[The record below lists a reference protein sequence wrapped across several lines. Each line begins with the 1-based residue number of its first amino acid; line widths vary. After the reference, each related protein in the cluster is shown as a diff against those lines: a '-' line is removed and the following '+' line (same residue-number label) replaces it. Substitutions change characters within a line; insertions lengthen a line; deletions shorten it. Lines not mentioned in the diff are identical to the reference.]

1 MLYLC
6 AFDIFIY
13 TCISYYYSAVSM
25 TGEVVS
31 VVIMVAVLKVR
42 SFHVFIL
49 EAVSWC

>member
-1 MLYLC
+1 
-6 AFDIFIY
+6 
-13 TCISYYYSAVSM
+13 M

-49 EAVSWC
+49 AGVES

>member
-1 MLYLC
+1 MVL
-6 AFDIFIY
+6 IY
-13 TCISYYYSAVSM
+13 NYYSAVAM

-49 EAVSWC
+49 VAISWC